1 MATSKDGKSWKKN
14 GLIFLRGQTPGDY
27 DIKWT
32 TAPCVLAE
40 GDLIRMWYEGGDP
53 EGRVRTLL
61 AEVDKNQFLK
71 AVQNTVAL
79 PAANK

>member
-1 MATSKDGKSWKKN
+1 
-14 GLIFLRGQTPGDY
+14 
-27 DIKWT
+27 
-32 TAPCVLAE
+32 
-40 GDLIRMWYEGGDP
+40 MWYEGGDP